1 MISHIAKKEILEMRN
16 DGRFL
21 AASAIVL
28 SLLTLS
34 LAIGWQQ
41 YRDVAKQHEQ
51 ARAQT
56 REQWLSQGKKNPHSA
71 AHYGVYAFKPKS
83 PLSLIDRGADQY
95 TGVAVWLEAHK
106 QNEFKYK
113 PARDAN
119 TLARFGDLTASGVLQ
134 LLLPLLIILMSFSAF
149 AGEREQGTLR
159 LLLSMGVPRDKLA
172 IGKALG
178 IAGGLGL
185 LLVPSAVLGSAALML
200 ASEDGSF
207 MANLPRLGWMTMGY
221 LLYFAAFIGIS
232 LTVSAMA
239 KSGRLALVCLLG
251 FWIFNGLAA
260 PRLLSDL
267 SRSVYRTP
275 SSFEFA
281 QAMDREM
288 KATGPAREVAFRQR
302 VLAQYKVSKTEELPV
317 AFSGLSLEDSEQH
330 GNEIYDAHY
339 GRLWDRFEAQNRF
352 QQQGAIL
359 APLLA
364 VRSLSM
370 GLAGT
375 DFAQFRHF
383 SAAAE
388 QYRRGLIST
397 VNADITANAAGK
409 ERYEAD
415 ETLWSK
421 VPPFRYDAPGVETV
435 VAQQSL
441 SLLLLAGWAIA
452 ACLAA
457 GWTAAHRLKAD

>member
-1 MISHIAKKEILEMRN
+1 MISQIAKKEMLEMRN

-21 AASAIVL
+21 AASAIVI

-41 YRDVAKQHEQ
+41 YKEVAAQHEL

-56 REQWLSQGKKNPHSA
+56 RQQWLSQGKKNPHSA

-119 TLARFGDLTASGVLQ
+119 TLARFADLTAAGVLQ

-159 LLLSMGVPRDKLA
+159 LLLSMGVPREKLA
-172 IGKALG
+172 LGKALG
-178 IAGGLGL
+178 IAAGLAL
-185 LLVPSAVLGSAALML
+185 LLVPSALIGSAALIL
-200 ASEDGSF
+200 SSDDGSF
-207 MANLPRLGWMTMGY
+207 VANLPRLAWMSAGY
-221 LLYFAAFIGIS
+221 LLYFLAFIGLS
-232 LTVSAMA
+232 LTVSAFA
-239 KSGRLALVCLLG
+239 SSARLALVCLLG

-260 PRLLSDL
+260 PRLLSDF
-267 SRSVYRTP
+267 SRTLYRTP
-275 SSFEFA
+275 SSFEFG
-281 QAMDREM
+281 QAMEKEM
-288 KATGPAREVAFRQR
+288 KATGPARAAAFRQR
-302 VLAQYKVSKTEELPV
+302 LLAQYKVARLEDLPV
-317 AFSGLSLEDSEQH
+317 AFAGLSLEDDEQH
-330 GNEIYDAHY
+330 GNEIYDSHY
-339 GRLWDRFEAQNRF
+339 GRLWDTFEAQNRF
-352 QQQGAIL
+352 QQQGAVLAPIL
-359 APLLA
+359 AA
-364 VRSLSM
+364 RALSM

-383 SAAAE
+383 SLAAE
-388 QYRRGLIST
+388 QYRRQLITT

-409 ERYEAD
+409 ERYLAD

-421 VPPFRYDAPGVETV
+421 VPPFEYNAPPLSSVLS
-435 VAQQSL
+435 QQAFSL
-441 SLLLLAGWAIA
+441 TLLAAWA
-452 ACLAA
+452 LAA
-457 GWTAAHRLKAD
+457 SLAAAWAATHRLRAE